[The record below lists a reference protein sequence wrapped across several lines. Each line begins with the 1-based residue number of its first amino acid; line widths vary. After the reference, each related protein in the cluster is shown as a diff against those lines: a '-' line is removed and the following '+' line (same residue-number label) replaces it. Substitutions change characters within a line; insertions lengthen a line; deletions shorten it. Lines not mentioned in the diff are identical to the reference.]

1 MSQQAQFQITI
12 IIDEYSGSITHYVYH
27 LVVGFAAVG
36 ESFAR
41 ERIINCGLRL
51 CLCVPLKTQD
61 LDADLSAQTG
71 NGRAGNLRLEHSA
84 DIEGLMGGRN
94 GFKYFQGKK
103 YK

>member
-71 NGRAGNLRLEHSA
+71 NGRAGNLHS
-84 DIEGLMGGRN
+84 
-94 GFKYFQGKK
+94 
-103 YK
+103 